1 MVALASA
8 VVWGGGPTFLAC
20 TISRTFSLSVLPL
33 WSSYLD
39 RFCLDVRI
47 RLVARDDLPLNLAFQ
62 QALDV
67 IQELVF
73 VDADQ

>member
-1 MVALASA
+1 MVVLASM
-8 VVWGGGPTFLAC
+8 VVRGAGSSFPAC
-20 TISRTFSLSVLPL
+20 TVSRTFSLSVLPL